1 MKRRSHKAQLARR
14 RVKRPVA
21 AGKSVQ
27 LRQQEADFTA
37 EGAPPP
43 GWVASGPAKNG
54 GDAVA
59 ITDGRR
65 ALLEVGH

>member
-14 RVKRPVA
+14 HQKLPA
-21 AGKSVQ
+21 AARKSAQ

-43 GWVASGPAKNG
+43 GWVASGPAKQD
-54 GDAVA
+54 GDDNATSGAKGVPVEA
-59 ITDGRR
+59 T
-65 ALLEVGH
+65 L